1 MTSTS
6 EVFDR
11 LKPFFEEIDARKEEL
26 IEDTK
31 LITEIPAPPFKEE
44 VRGNYIAKRF
54 TSLGFDVKIDEI
66 GNVIASLPSDNL
78 QDEKLPGVII
88 AAHLDTV
95 FGEEVGIKVIR
106 VGDKLLGPGVG
117 DDSRG
122 LTNLLVLAEYCMR
135 LQVTRPIYFVANVG
149 EEGIGDLRGTK
160 HLFKAKEHQ
169 NKFPIASFIT
179 IDGTGNDRIVDQSI
193 GSKRY
198 RVHYKGDGGHSYGAY
213 GLVNPGFALGN
224 FLAMM
229 GELNVTSK
237 PKTTYSVGVL
247 RGGTSVNSIPYQV
260 SAEIDLRSESE
271 DILLDLEKK
280 VIELANDALKTE
292 MKKRKGEL
300 KLEMEKIGDRPA
312 GGMNEYDA
320 LIDTIRKVNHCFDL
334 KTEFSPS
341 STDANI
347 PHNLSIPALG
357 IAGVHKAG
365 KAHSLDEWIMADEE
379 SLTTIKRNLLLMAV
393 LIL

>member
-1 MTSTS
+1 MTSIS
-6 EVFDR
+6 DLFDR
-11 LKPFFEEIDARKEEL
+11 IKPFFDEIDTRKDEL
-26 IEDTK
+26 NEDTK
-31 LITEIPAPPFKEE
+31 IITEIPAPPFKEE
-44 VRGNYIAKRF
+44 VRGNYIANRF
-54 TSLGFDVKIDEI
+54 TSLGLEVIIDEI
-66 GNVIASLPSDNL
+66 GNVIASLPPDKIIDDN
-78 QDEKLPGVII
+78 LPGVII

-95 FGEEVGIKVIR
+95 FGEEVDIKVIKE
-106 VGDKLLGPGVG
+106 GDKLLGPGVG

-135 LQVTRPIYFVANVG
+135 LQINRPIYFVANVG

-160 HLFKAKEHQ
+160 HLFYAKEHQ
-169 NKFPIASFIT
+169 GKFPISSFIT
-179 IDGTGNDRIVDQSI
+179 IDGTGNDRIVNQSI

-198 RVHYKGDGGHSYGAY
+198 RVHYRGEGGHSYGAY
-213 GLVNPGFALGN
+213 GLVNPGFALGK

-229 GELNVTSK
+229 GELDVTNK

-247 RGGTSVNSIPYQV
+247 KGGTSVNSIPYHV

-271 DILLDLEKK
+271 DILLELENK
-280 VIELANDALKTE
+280 IMNLANEALKIE
-292 MKKRKGEL
+292 MNKRNGEL
-300 KLEMEKIGDRPA
+300 KLEMEMIGDRPA
-312 GGMNEYDA
+312 GVMGKNDPLTMIIQE
-320 LIDTIRKVNHCFDL
+320 VNQCFNI
-334 KTEFSPS
+334 KAEFSAS

-357 IAGVHKAG
+357 VAGVHKAG
-365 KAHSLDEWIMADEE
+365 KTHSLDEWIITDEE